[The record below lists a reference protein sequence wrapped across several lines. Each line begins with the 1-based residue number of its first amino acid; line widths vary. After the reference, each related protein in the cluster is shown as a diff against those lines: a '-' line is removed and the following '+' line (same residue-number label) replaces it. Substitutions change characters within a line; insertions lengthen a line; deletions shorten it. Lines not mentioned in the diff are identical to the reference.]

1 MERGFVLT
9 NFTKNCS
16 TDCVYGG
23 LVVEHLLSIWECLSF
38 KSSTKKEKEKRK
50 QLFTNVQLHQLKKK
64 RI

>member
-16 TDCVYGG
+16 TDYVYGG

-38 KSSTKKEKEKRK
+38 KSSTKKEKEK
-50 QLFTNVQLHQLKKK
+50 KKTIVYQCTTSSIK
-64 RI
+64 KII